1 MKSMLNT
8 LDILVGHLA
17 AGIMTFLLYLGF
29 GCIAALSLIAIP
41 ADFFEYGFGIDELDL
56 TEMGSVVLFGLVTWR
71 FFSRGRSQQWSK
83 WQLIRRFIFVV
94 AITSLIVTF
103 ILFFILVAAII
114 INGTVELSSLYTFDK
129 FTTLLSN
136 LIMIAAIYA
145 AAPLAP
151 FYNSAHDKK
160 STFTHSTE
168 KLTPEDETG
177 PADSQSKGKEEF
189 EENLKN
195 YRAPEN
201 PWGKA

>member
-8 LDILVGHLA
+8 LDILLGHLA
-17 AGIMTFLLYLGF
+17 AGIMTFLLYLSFGF
-29 GCIAALSLIAIP
+29 IAALSLIAIP
-41 ADFFEYGFGIDELDL
+41 AAFFEYGFGIDELDL

-145 AAPLAP
+145 AAPLAL
-151 FYNSAHDKK
+151 FYNSVHDKN
-160 STFTHSTE
+160 STVTPSTE

-177 PADSQSKGKEEF
+177 PADSQSMGKEKF

-201 PWGKA
+201 PWEKA